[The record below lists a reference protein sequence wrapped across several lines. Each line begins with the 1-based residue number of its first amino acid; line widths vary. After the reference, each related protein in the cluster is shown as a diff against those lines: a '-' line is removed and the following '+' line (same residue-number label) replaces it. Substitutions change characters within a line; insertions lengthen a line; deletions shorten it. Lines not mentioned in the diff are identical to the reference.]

1 MLTPWQTGFESWSCV
16 SVLSNKGK
24 LGTNASLSW
33 RIWGEKMSLIAA
45 YCMFAIY
52 RSTL

>member
-24 LGTNASLSW
+24 LGINASLSW
-33 RIWGEKMSLIAA
+33 KIFGGNNVSRWGLL
-45 YCMFAIY
+45 YVCH
-52 RSTL
+52 L